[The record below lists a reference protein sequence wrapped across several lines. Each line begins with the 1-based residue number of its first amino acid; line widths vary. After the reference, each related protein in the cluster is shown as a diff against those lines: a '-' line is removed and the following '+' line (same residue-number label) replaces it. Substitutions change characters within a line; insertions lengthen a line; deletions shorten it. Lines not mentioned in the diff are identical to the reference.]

1 MKDNKNINFQIAL
14 IEAIKSNDSKALKSL
29 YTDNYYKVEYLVTK
43 NSGTKEHAK
52 DIYQEAFIT
61 LWKNVKNDSFVPQ
74 NETALQG
81 YLYQIAKNKW
91 MDVVNSSRFKKTK
104 LMEHN
109 YNLYDT
115 QDSEHVKEEQDD
127 FNEKLAQ
134 TMDVFKNMGE
144 PCKQLLMA
152 FYFEKKSLRTIANAL
167 QIEENT
173 ARNNK
178 YRCMEKL
185 RKMVLASKS

>member
-1 MKDNKNINFQIAL
+1 
-14 IEAIKSNDSKALKSL
+14 
-29 YTDNYYKVEYLVTK
+29 
-43 NSGTKEHAK
+43 
-52 DIYQEAFIT
+52 
-61 LWKNVKNDSFVPQ
+61 
-74 NETALQG
+74 
-81 YLYQIAKNKW
+81 

-115 QDSEHVKEEQDD
+115 QDSEHVKEKQDD

-152 FYFEKKSLRTIANAL
+152 FYFENPIT
-167 QIEENT
+167 
-173 ARNNK
+173 
-178 YRCMEKL
+178 
-185 RKMVLASKS
+185 